1 MPYKSIDLQA
11 SIPRTPDVAALQNQM
26 MHKPVADQTRL
37 EEDAARE
44 TELMRRKNSAV
55 EQSDKLNIKDNK
67 QRDAES
73 NSKRRKNAGN
83 SGDSQEPVENQS
95 QQSPLHPFKGQHIDI
110 SL

>member
-11 SIPRTPDVAALQNQM
+11 SIPRTPDAAALQNQM

-37 EEDAARE
+37 EEDAVKQ

-67 QRDAES
+67 QREAGAKG
-73 NSKRRKNAGN
+73 KRRKK
-83 SGDSQEPVENQS
+83 SDQLQESSEQGETQP
-95 QQSPLHPFKGQHIDI
+95 QQTPQHPFKGQHIDI

>member
-37 EEDAARE
+37 EEASVKE

-67 QRDAES
+67 QREAES
-73 NSKRRKNAGN
+73 NAKRRKNAGD
-83 SGDSQEPVENQS
+83 SEDSQEPAETQTP
-95 QQSPLHPFKGQHIDI
+95 QSPQHPFKGQHIDI